1 MDKIFKTHNQQL
13 RLLRQKGLTIKNG
26 SKAKRILET
35 ENYYNLIN
43 GYKDLFLDTQ
53 SNSEKYKTGS
63 DFFEIYGLYKFDRR
77 IRYLFLE
84 RILRVEN
91 KIKSAIAYVFSKEY
105 GHDNYLKITNFD
117 LSNNNLIKISSLI
130 AHIQND
136 IAKQI
141 DKKDSITHYMQNYG
155 YIPLWVLV
163 NVLSFGT
170 ISRFFSLM
178 KLKERQNVGKMF
190 KIPEHELNSYLK
202 ILSIYRNLCAHDER
216 LYNFKTRGKITDNN
230 IHLTLGIPKQNGR
243 YIYGKND
250 VFALLICLKILLEK
264 REFKLLFNA
273 LDKEFTYLS
282 REIKT
287 ISIDDIYRE
296 MGFPQNWREIKNI

>member
-178 KLKERQNVGKMF
+178 KLKERQNVGK
-190 KIPEHELNSYLK
+190 
-202 ILSIYRNLCAHDER
+202 
-216 LYNFKTRGKITDNN
+216 
-230 IHLTLGIPKQNGR
+230 
-243 YIYGKND
+243 
-250 VFALLICLKILLEK
+250 
-264 REFKLLFNA
+264 
-273 LDKEFTYLS
+273 
-282 REIKT
+282 
-287 ISIDDIYRE
+287 
-296 MGFPQNWREIKNI
+296 